1 MPSSWALTP
10 RMVHGLS
17 FRRRAVNK
25 GDMKH
30 NAMRLFVLLGW
41 IVPALCQE
49 PRATIRIE
57 VTVAATPVSD
67 AVVTV
72 NALSLRTDP
81 EGLAMATVPL
91 GEVRVSVTKNGYF
104 PANASITAD
113 AAREFVVRVEM
124 QMQEEVKEEI
134 KVYATRNDVRIQD
147 SPLHV
152 EVLQREE
159 IEEKMMMTPGDIVMM
174 LNEMGGM
181 RVQTT
186 SPSLGAASVRV
197 QGMLGRYTSFLS
209 DGLPLFGQQGGGLGL
224 LQIPPIDLGQ
234 VEVIKGNAS
243 ALYGSAAMAGV
254 VNLISRRPTAE
265 PIHEFL
271 VNRSTLGA
279 TDASAFLASPLSA
292 TWSAA
297 LLSSG
302 DWQEKRDV
310 SGDGWTD
317 LAGYSRGVVRPRFY
331 WDNQNGRT
339 ALLTGGF
346 TYENRSGGTTD
357 NAVLP
362 TTNTP
367 YTEALHTQRYDLGG
381 NFQRLI
387 GSTVVAARFSHSE
400 LQHDHQFG
408 EIIERDRHELSF
420 AEVSVRGTLGRN
432 TWVAGAAGQ
441 RDAYRPQDVPRFAY
455 TYTAPAVFLQD
466 DFSVSPW
473 LSVSASARADFHNR
487 YGTFFSPRLSALI
500 RRAGWISRM
509 SIGQGFFAPTP
520 LTEETEAAGLSRL
533 TLPRPLIAERGRSA
547 SVDLT
552 RSAGPLSITGT
563 LFASNIDRPVYVER
577 SEEFSLINLDAP
589 RKNRGAELLAT
600 WRKAPFAATFSYSY
614 VRASELGPVG
624 PRQNVPLTPRHSLG
638 IVGMWEREG
647 KARFGVECYY
657 TGEQRLE
664 NNPYRDTSRPYLI
677 FGAMGERKIAAH
689 VKLFVNLEN
698 LGNVRQTRWDPIV
711 LPTRSPDGRWTVD
724 AWAPLEGR
732 GINGGARF
740 TF

>member
-1 MPSSWALTP
+1 
-10 RMVHGLS
+10 
-17 FRRRAVNK
+17 
-25 GDMKH
+25 MKH
-30 NAMRLFVLLGW
+30 KAARLFFLISTV
-41 IVPALCQE
+41 IPALCQE
-49 PRATIRIE
+49 PLATIRIE
-57 VTVAATPVSD
+57 VIAAGTPVSD
-67 AVVTV
+67 AAVSVNTV
-72 NALSLRTDP
+72 ALHSDAD
-81 EGLAMATVPL
+81 GLAVATVSL
-91 GEVRVSVTKNGYF
+91 GEIRVSVTKDGYF
-104 PANASITAD
+104 PAKASITAD

-124 QMQEEVKEEI
+124 QPQEEVKEEI

-209 DGLPLFGQQGGGLGL
+209 DGLPLFGQQGAGLGL

-279 TDASAFLASPLSA
+279 TDTSAFLASPLSS

-297 LLSSG
+297 VLGSG
-302 DWQEKRDV
+302 NWQEKRDV
-310 SGDGWTD
+310 SGDRWTD
-317 LAGYSRGVVRPRFY
+317 LAGYSRGVMRPRFY
-331 WDNQNGRT
+331 WDNKTGRT
-339 ALLTGGF
+339 ALLTGGL
-346 TYENRSGGTTD
+346 TYEDRSGGTTD
-357 NAVLP
+357 GGTLP
-362 TTNTP
+362 ATGAP
-367 YTEALHTQRYDLGG
+367 YTEALLTRRYDLGG
-381 NFQRLI
+381 NFQWLI

-400 LQHDHQFG
+400 LQHRHQFG

-420 AEVSVRGTLGRN
+420 AEVSFRGTVGRN

-441 RDAYRPQDVPRFAY
+441 RDAYRPEDVPRFAY
-455 TYTAPAVFLQD
+455 TYTAPGVFLQD
-466 DFSVSPW
+466 DLSIKPW
-473 LSVSASARADFHNR
+473 LSVSASARVDFHNR

-500 RRAGWISRM
+500 RHAGWISRL

-552 RSAGPLSITGT
+552 RSLGPLSITGT
-563 LFASNIDRPVYVER
+563 LFASNIDHPVYVNRGTEY
-577 SEEFSLINLDAP
+577 SLINLTAP
-589 RKNRGAELLAT
+589 RKNRGTEILAT
-600 WRKAPFAATFSYSY
+600 WRKAPFAATLSYSY
-614 VRASELGPVG
+614 VRASELDPGG
-624 PRQNVPLTPRHSLG
+624 RRQDVPLTPRHSLG
-638 IVGMWEREG
+638 IVGMWEKEG

-657 TGEQRLE
+657 TGEQPLE

-689 VKLFVNLEN
+689 VKLFINLEN
-698 LGNVRQTRWDPIV
+698 LGNVRQTRWDPIL

-732 GINGGARF
+732 VINGGARF